1 MPTGEN
7 KYLEGNVTSKGRVT
21 IPAEF
26 RRRMGIT
33 KGARIRFD
41 LDKDGVLELRVV
53 KDDQTHDKDALD
65 NAVEVLLDK
74 YHVAM
79 DYLKDR

>member
-1 MPTGEN
+1 
-7 KYLEGNVTSKGRVT
+7 
-21 IPAEF
+21 
-26 RRRMGIT
+26 MGIT

-53 KDDQTHDKDALD
+53 KDDQTHDKEALD